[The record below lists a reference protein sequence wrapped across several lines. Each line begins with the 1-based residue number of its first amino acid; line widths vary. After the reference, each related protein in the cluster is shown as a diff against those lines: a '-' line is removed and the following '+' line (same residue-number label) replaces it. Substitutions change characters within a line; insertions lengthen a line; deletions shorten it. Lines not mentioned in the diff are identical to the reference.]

1 MDSWIKPTYHRRLFV
16 GLVAF
21 SFLMLGCFAIFQYHR
36 EKQFKAEE
44 LNLRL
49 QTVNSRIMDCLAG
62 NGEVSVPASVI
73 PHDFPGL
80 RISII
85 NDSGAVIYDNT
96 LDSMPGTSHL
106 DREEIAK
113 AMKHGEGFSIR
124 RHSQSTGGTYFY
136 AAKRGNGYVV
146 RSAVPYTVSLN
157 QLLAADYV
165 FLWFMLMVTIVMCI
179 IGFFATRRVGRH
191 VERLNQ
197 FAEMAERGERIFD
210 TEPFPNDELGNI
222 SGNIVR
228 LYARLQQ
235 AIADRDRQ
243 HRIALHEQQEKHRIK
258 RQLTNNINHELKT
271 PVASMQ
277 VCLETLMS
285 HKNLSEEK
293 RDEFVARCYAANER
307 LRKLLADVSVITRM
321 EDGGENIQKSPVCI
335 KELVSEI
342 CDEYKEIA
350 AEKGIEI
357 AQNVSYDGEIEGSAS
372 LLSSIFHNLI
382 DNALA
387 YSGATRIEIKDGYSN
402 SGFLAISVADNGCGV
417 PPEHLP
423 RLFERFYRI
432 DKGRSRQAGGTGL
445 GLSIVKNAVLWHGG
459 TIKVANRRG
468 GGLIFIFTLRADL
481 TTA

>member
-277 VCLETLMS
+277 VCLETLIQ
-285 HKNLSEEK
+285 HKNLPEEK
-293 RDEFVARCYAANER
+293 RNEFIARCYAANER
-307 LRKLLADVSVITRM
+307 LRKLLADVSVIPRM
-321 EDGGENIQKSPVCI
+321 EDGGGTIERTPVNICDI
-335 KELVSEI
+335 ASEI
-342 CDEYKEIA
+342 CSEYDIMAK
-350 AEKGIEI
+350 EKGVVISNGI
-357 AQNVSYDGEIEGSAS
+357 TYGQPITGNAS
-372 LLSSIFHNLI
+372 LLESVFRNLI

-387 YSGATRIEIKDGYSN
+387 YSGANHIELKQKDTDNGYLS
-402 SGFLAISVADNGCGV
+402 IVVADNGSGV
-417 PPEHLP
+417 APEHLP
-423 RLFERFYRI
+423 HLFERFYRI
-432 DKGRSRQAGGTGL
+432 DKGRSRQVGGTGL
-445 GLSIVKNAVLWHGG
+445 GLSIVRNAVAWHGG
-459 TIKVANRRG
+459 TITVENRRE
-468 GGLIFIFTLRADL
+468 GGLAFTFTLK
-481 TTA
+481 TE

>member
-96 LDSMPGTSHL
+96 LDSRPGTSHL
-106 DREEIAK
+106 DREEIAT
-113 AMKHGEGFSIR
+113 AMTHGEGFSIR

-277 VCLETLMS
+277 VCLETLIQ
-285 HKNLSEEK
+285 HKNLPEEK
-293 RDEFVARCYAANER
+293 RNEFIARCYAANER

-321 EDGGENIQKSPVCI
+321 EDGGGTIERTPVNICDI
-335 KELVSEI
+335 ASEI
-342 CDEYKEIA
+342 CSEYDIMAK
-350 AEKGIEI
+350 EKGVVISNGI
-357 AQNVSYDGEIEGSAS
+357 TYGQPITGNAS
-372 LLSSIFHNLI
+372 LLESVFRNLI

-387 YSGATRIEIKDGYSN
+387 YSGANHIELKQKDTDNGYLS
-402 SGFLAISVADNGCGV
+402 IVVADNGSGV
-417 PPEHLP
+417 APEHLP
-423 RLFERFYRI
+423 HLFERFYRI
-432 DKGRSRQAGGTGL
+432 DKGRSRQVGGTGL
-445 GLSIVKNAVLWHGG
+445 GLSIVRNAVAWHGG
-459 TIKVANRRG
+459 TITVENRRE
-468 GGLIFIFTLRADL
+468 GGLAFTFTLK
-481 TTA
+481 TE

>member
-1 MDSWIKPTYHRRLFV
+1 
-16 GLVAF
+16 
-21 SFLMLGCFAIFQYHR
+21 
-36 EKQFKAEE
+36 
-44 LNLRL
+44 
-49 QTVNSRIMDCLAG
+49 
-62 NGEVSVPASVI
+62 
-73 PHDFPGL
+73 
-80 RISII
+80 
-85 NDSGAVIYDNT
+85 
-96 LDSMPGTSHL
+96 MPGTSHL

-277 VCLETLMS
+277 VCLETLIQ
-285 HKNLSEEK
+285 HKNLPEEK
-293 RDEFVARCYAANER
+293 RNEFIARCYAANER

-321 EDGGENIQKSPVCI
+321 EDGGGTIERTPVNICDI
-335 KELVSEI
+335 ASEI
-342 CDEYKEIA
+342 CSEYDIMAK
-350 AEKGIEI
+350 EKGVVISNGI
-357 AQNVSYDGEIEGSAS
+357 TYGQPITGNAS
-372 LLSSIFHNLI
+372 LLESVFRNLI

-387 YSGATRIEIKDGYSN
+387 YSGANHIELKQKDTDNGYLS
-402 SGFLAISVADNGCGV
+402 IVVADNGSGV
-417 PPEHLP
+417 APEHLP
-423 RLFERFYRI
+423 HLFERFYRI
-432 DKGRSRQAGGTGL
+432 DKGRSRQVGGTGL
-445 GLSIVKNAVLWHGG
+445 GLSIVRNAVAWHGG
-459 TIKVANRRG
+459 TITVENRRE
-468 GGLIFIFTLRADL
+468 GGLAFTFTLK
-481 TTA
+481 TE

>member
-1 MDSWIKPTYHRRLFV
+1 
-16 GLVAF
+16 
-21 SFLMLGCFAIFQYHR
+21 MLRHIPIHR

-357 AQNVSYDGEIEGSAS
+357 ADNVSYDGEIEGSAS